1 MGGGGRVTW
10 RSQPIVYTQYRVRL
24 ILLPVTPLLRFFLL
38 FFFFFAWGFF
48 PQVSSHI
55 HNRKRIHLFLFCLVV
70 EFHV

>member
-38 FFFFFAWGFF
+38 FFILLCLGLFPPSFITYTTEKESTFFFSVW
-48 PQVSSHI
+48 
-55 HNRKRIHLFLFCLVV
+55 
-70 EFHV
+70 